1 MAHFFL
7 DSGAITRALSISYWS
22 VNPLISSGFKGPY
35 VASSST
41 AQAKQSNLILMLLT
55 KGYGFNHTLNNSR
68 HDIGNGGGALD
79 LDKELVVIG
88 FLIVEKDHGKLFW
101 EWRAF

>member
-1 MAHFFL
+1 
-7 DSGAITRALSISYWS
+7 
-22 VNPLISSGFKGPY
+22 
-35 VASSST
+35 
-41 AQAKQSNLILMLLT
+41 MLLT
-55 KGYGFNHTLNNSR
+55 KGYGFNHTLNNSS

-101 EWRAF
+101 E